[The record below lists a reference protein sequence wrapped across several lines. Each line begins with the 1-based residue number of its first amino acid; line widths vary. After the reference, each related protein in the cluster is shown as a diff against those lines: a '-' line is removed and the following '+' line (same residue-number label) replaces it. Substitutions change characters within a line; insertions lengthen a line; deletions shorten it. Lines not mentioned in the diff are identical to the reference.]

1 MMGDA
6 RARPSNRVASEKNAL
21 LAPRRGQFRSGSGGV
36 KVSLLLIRVSELV
49 FSVPRRDATLQQS
62 NIHSRI
68 LSRISRILSDKRI
81 LMQPVVFFAREV
93 LHFPLLITTLFPVSG
108 RLFALHT
115 VVNNR
120 KGEGVKKERTVTNE
134 QRTRRA
140 R

>member
-1 MMGDA
+1 
-6 RARPSNRVASEKNAL
+6 
-21 LAPRRGQFRSGSGGV
+21 
-36 KVSLLLIRVSELV
+36 
-49 FSVPRRDATLQQS
+49 
-62 NIHSRI
+62 
-68 LSRISRILSDKRI
+68 
-81 LMQPVVFFAREV
+81 MQPVVFFAREV